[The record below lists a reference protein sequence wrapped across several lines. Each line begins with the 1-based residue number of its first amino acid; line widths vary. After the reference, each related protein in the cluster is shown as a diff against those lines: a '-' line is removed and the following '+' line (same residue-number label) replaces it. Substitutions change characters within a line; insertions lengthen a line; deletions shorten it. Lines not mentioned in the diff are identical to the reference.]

1 MILLSIGKLN
11 LQAKQQDVLNELQH
25 RLRDM
30 QTEMEVSDRLLRRVT
45 VLLNA
50 HREFDLEGD
59 GVVDKGVLA
68 ALDRLGKDKP
78 AGALVADL
86 AAGKTAP

>member
-1 MILLSIGKLN
+1 MSRSLS
-11 LQAKQQDVLNELQH
+11 LQVEL
-25 RLRDM
+25 
-30 QTEMEVSDRLLRRVT
+30 
-45 VLLNA
+45 A
-50 HREFDLEGD
+50 
-59 GVVDKGVLA
+59 KGVLA